1 LSRRSEVAAP
11 ALRLRTAA
19 LAAAALLAWHS
30 AARAEEPPAA
40 SGAPSFDFSGSQ
52 RTRYESLDPQFRD
65 GFDESDRVL
74 ALQTTVVF
82 DVKFDALQFYAE
94 IMDSR
99 AELNDENSFVAG
111 GVDTLE
117 PIQTFVAW
125 RHKGMFEDG
134 ADSTLRVGRMT
145 IDLGKRRMIARNR
158 YRNTVNN
165 FLGADWVWQDTAGR
179 SARLFYVLPFQTL
192 PRDLDS
198 QLDNDV
204 GLDHASRAT
213 RVIGAYYQLPP
224 LAGKTVIETYLLDYD
239 VDSPQ
244 SDPTAAA
251 HWAAAGAR
259 AYRAPKPGAW
269 GYEVETIWQQ
279 GRAGGTV
286 DGVAERNLE
295 QRAYFA
301 HAEAGYGFRG
311 AWQPTL
317 SFQYDLASGDRDP
330 NDASIERFNALFGA
344 RRFDFGPSGI
354 YGPFAR
360 SNLETPGLRLALVP
374 QPRWQTT
381 LAYRVFKLAE
391 ARDQWV
397 GSGWSDPTG
406 RSGRSIG
413 DQLEA
418 SFTWAAIERR
428 LTIEAGFALLAYG
441 RFGREV
447 QGAAL
452 RGDPR
457 YFYLSATTTF

>member
-1 LSRRSEVAAP
+1 
-11 ALRLRTAA
+11 LRIAA
-19 LAAAALLAWHS
+19 LAGAALLACH
-30 AARAEEPPAA
+30 
-40 SGAPSFDFSGSQ
+40 GAPRADEPSPGSGGASFDFSGSQ
-52 RTRYESLDPQFRD
+52 RTRYESLDPQFRR

-74 ALQTTVVF
+74 ALQTSLVF

-99 AELNDENSFVAG
+99 AELNDENSFLTNV
-111 GVDTLE
+111 VDTLE
-117 PIQTFVAW
+117 PIQTYVAW
-125 RHKGMFEDG
+125 RQKGMFDDG

-165 FLGADWVWQDTAGR
+165 FLGADWVWQDTDGR
-179 SARLFYVLPFQTL
+179 SARLFYVLPMTIQ
-192 PRDLDS
+192 PSDSNS

-204 GLDHASRAT
+204 ELDHASRAT

-224 LAGKTVIETYLLDYD
+224 LADKSVIETYLLDFD
-239 VDSPQ
+239 VDAPQ
-244 SDPTAAA
+244 ANPTVAA

-259 AYRAPKPGAW
+259 AYRPPKAGAW
-269 GYEVETIWQQ
+269 GYEVEAIWQQ

-286 DGVAERNLE
+286 GGVAERNLE

-301 HAEAGYGFRG
+301 HVEAGYGFRG

-317 SFQYDLASGDRDP
+317 LFQYDLASGDRDP
-330 NDASIERFNALFGA
+330 NDDSIERFNSLLGS
-344 RRFDFGPSGI
+344 RRFDFGPTNI
-354 YGPFAR
+354 YGAFSR
-360 SNLETPGLRLALVP
+360 SNLETPGLRLTLVP
-374 QPRWQTT
+374 EPRWQTMFS
-381 LAYRVFKLAE
+381 YRVLKLAS

-406 RSGRSIG
+406 QSGRSIG
-413 DQLEA
+413 NQLEG
-418 SFTWAAIERR
+418 SFTWAAIEHR
-428 LTIEAGFALLAYG
+428 LSIETGFALLEYG
-441 RFGREV
+441 RFAREV

-457 YFYLSATTTF
+457 YFYLAATTTF